1 MELCIS
7 WPKLAWQ
14 KWSLIWKQKKRGPVT
29 ISSTTLPRTTER
41 KEEILTWR
49 ESSRSGLKEEKP
61 VGLCKALDYQESEAL
76 NALLRKMT
84 AQWLIRNLVW
94 NKTLD
99 CFPFSCNSLLCFS
112 LCPFLLCLQKSIWAK
127 SSAKQQMRSS
137 TQLLLVWSRSVKNT
151 STPESIHPTRRQSKL
166 RTHF

>member
-99 CFPFSCNSLLCFS
+99 CFPFSCNSLLCFHCALFSYAFRS
-112 LCPFLLCLQKSIWAK
+112 LSEPKVLQSNRWDPPP
-127 SSAKQQMRSS
+127 SSF
-137 TQLLLVWSRSVKNT
+137 
-151 STPESIHPTRRQSKL
+151 QSEAGQ
-166 RTHF
+166 